1 MISLRRISSFCIL
14 MLFVASCGPA
24 PRRDLTDFERQTD
37 MYWLFSQ
44 FEQNYAPL
52 EYKQKLWGFDYE
64 QHKQATLTK
73 SQKSQASSN
82 DDFYLEAHA
91 FVAKFADAHTRA
103 QLTPASLPARARIA
117 YLGFSGLRKGDGFV
131 VTDFLPTYKL
141 DPNSLAQYPI
151 KKNDIVLSIDGKDLK
166 QAYQDDLKRY
176 MNLGNEEANFT
187 AFFGTLFQ
195 RTSLY
200 SPMPKELTAEIKV
213 KRGEDEFVYNL
224 PWVTKDLYVFNDEQ
238 NKAINKNK
246 PAANTA
252 DIKVD
257 SLKAFHLKCFDQRGL
272 FSYRQCPE
280 ARNFVR
286 NHAEFNFWDT
296 FKRPQMKMNW
306 KVSAV
311 DSDGK
316 IVSAATD
323 PLKALKTKR
332 YVPADAIFIPQS
344 ATYPAYMTRQKD
356 ENDQYHLVGV
366 INLDT
371 FSPSTGEA
379 EVLKEFKATL
389 KSFKNMGVT
398 KLVIDTVDN
407 GGGSLILGMGLA
419 QYLSAQQIAM
429 PSMQFRLS
437 ETWIDQF
444 ERDSLF
450 GLNDTTK
457 ELNLRVFQALRD
469 DQTQGEWLS
478 RKFKATALTTKA
490 FEVNKDLKDH
500 KFETVLLINE
510 TCASMCDIFAGILQ
524 DNGLAKVMGVQS
536 MGAGGNV
543 VMHGVAPNTGLLVS
557 QTESL
562 IIRSNGEY
570 LENNGVKPD
579 LPFSTNESA
588 VNKYDLVVKEAFKQ
602 ILK

>member
-1 MISLRRISSFCIL
+1 MCIL
-14 MLFVASCGPA
+14 LFLVACGPT

-44 FEQNYAPL
+44 FEHNYAPL
-52 EYKQKLWGFDYE
+52 EYKQNLWQFDYE

-73 SQKSQASSN
+73 AQKSQSSTN
-82 DDFYLEAHA
+82 DDFYLAAHA

-117 YLGFSGLRKGDGFV
+117 YLGFTGLRKGDGFV

-141 DPNSLAQYPI
+141 DPNSLAQFPI
-151 KKNDIVLSIDGKDLK
+151 KKNDVILSIDGKDLK
-166 QAYQDDLKRY
+166 QAYLDDLKTY

-200 SPMPKELTAEIKV
+200 APMPTELTAEIKV
-213 KRGEDEFVYNL
+213 KRGEDEYVYHL

-238 NKAINKNK
+238 NKAINKDK
-246 PAANTA
+246 PATANTSE
-252 DIKVD
+252 DIQID
-257 SLKAFHLKCFDQRGL
+257 SVKAFHMKCFDQRGL

-280 ARNFVR
+280 ARNFLR

-296 FKRPQMKMNW
+296 FKRPEMKMQW
-306 KVSAV
+306 QVSST
-311 DSDGK
+311 DSEGK
-316 IVSAATD
+316 IVSAVTD
-323 PLKALKTKR
+323 PLKGLKEKR

-344 ATYPAYMTRQKD
+344 ATFPAYITRQKD
-356 ENDQYHLVGV
+356 ENDQYHIVGV
-366 INLDT
+366 IYLDT
-371 FSPSTGEA
+371 FSPSTGEP

-389 KSFKNMGVT
+389 KSFKNMGIK

-419 QYLSAQQIAM
+419 QYLSAQPIDM

-469 DQTQGEWLS
+469 DQDRGDWLS

-500 KFETVLLINE
+500 SFETVLLINE

-562 IIRSNGEY
+562 IVRSNGEY

-579 LPFSTNESA
+579 IPFTTNESA
-588 VNKYDLVVKEAFKQ
+588 VTKYDAVVKEAFKQ
-602 ILK
+602 VLK